1 MAIVCRLLPALAA
14 LDCLVLGF
22 WAIVQPDALFAL
34 LGSAPPHDAFLWSI
48 LGYLNLANAG
58 CLTVAAVRP
67 LEFGGIALV
76 PWVGRLL
83 SCALWLWLLGQS
95 RVVLAPAPLW
105 GLLAHDAFWL
115 IALAVF
121 LVPQFTARRR

>member
-1 MAIVCRLLPALAA
+1 MAIARRLLPAIAA
-14 LDCLVLGF
+14 LDCLVLGL
-22 WAIVQPDALFAL
+22 WAIVRPDALFAL
-34 LGSAPPHDAFLWSI
+34 LSSAPPHDAFLWSI
-48 LGYLNLANAG
+48 FGYLNLANAG
-58 CLTVAAVRP
+58 CLIAAAVRP
-67 LEFGGIALV
+67 VELGSIALV

-95 RVVLAPAPLW
+95 RVNLAPAPLW

-115 IALAVF
+115 AALSLF